1 MWVGQKAAYERFE
14 VDRGDLAVYCR
25 RSQLLDCR
33 KKRQTSSQASSRHN
47 RNRVEEAWLNWI
59 NDEQKKRLGL
69 CIYLLDC
76 QMAAF
81 FHRQPY
87 ISKAETVNAALPC
100 SETFWNASTAWAW
113 KALLG
118 PADIPPSTY
127 FLTTLT
133 TILLHNELPD
143 VLPFPPL
150 DDFCK
155 TLYAYVLHTHVFEWR
170 QTICMLNPTGL
181 VSSPLS
187 LAPQNIGNSL
197 QERRDWLEGSLKDW
211 ATFYGDGNQAD
222 PSNRSPKNSSGI
234 LLFHLAI
241 LALHLNFSDLHIV
254 AGRSGSDADIGLAE
268 QSLRNWLQE
277 ERAQKIFDCSSQMLN
292 AAHEAI
298 AAGDA
303 QRSGFELAICLFMGG
318 LTSWVMSRFGSPDL
332 TLTPRLARA
341 TNGMWDGRDQR
352 RDGTDRF
359 SEESSGVRDSLL
371 AQVTCARDGL
381 RALKCLRLA
390 VAFGDILD
398 RLLTEPLQ

>member
-1 MWVGQKAAYERFE
+1 
-14 VDRGDLAVYCR
+14 
-25 RSQLLDCR
+25 
-33 KKRQTSSQASSRHN
+33 
-47 RNRVEEAWLNWI
+47 
-59 NDEQKKRLGL
+59 
-69 CIYLLDC
+69 
-76 QMAAF
+76 MAAF
-81 FHRQPY
+81 FQRQPY

-133 TILLHNELPD
+133 TILLHNEIPD
-143 VLPFPPL
+143 ILPFPPL

-155 TLYAYVLHTHVFEWR
+155 TLYAYVLHSHVFEWR

-181 VSSPLS
+181 LSSPLS

-197 QERRDWLEGSLKDW
+197 QERRDWLEGSLRNWD
-211 ATFYGDGNQAD
+211 TFYGDGNQAD
-222 PSNRSPKNSSGI
+222 PTNRSPKNWSGI
-234 LLFHLAI
+234 LLYHLAM

-277 ERAQKIFDCSSQMLN
+277 ERAQKIFDCNSQMLS
-292 AAHEAI
+292 AAHSAI
-298 AAGDA
+298 SAGDA

-318 LTSWVMSRFGSPDL
+318 LTSWAMSRFGSPDL
-332 TLTPRLARA
+332 AMTSRIARA
-341 TNGMWDGRDQR
+341 TYDMRDSRDQD
-352 RDGTDRF
+352 RDDTDQF
-359 SEESSGVRDSLL
+359 SGESPQTRNSLL
-371 AQVTCARDGL
+371 AQVAGARDCL

-398 RLLTEPLQ
+398 RLLIEPL